1 MIKYKGARAQVL
13 RSRLRAIRSKVMVD
27 LFTAVAEKMEMEEHY
42 WLLDGKQKTTFWLGR
57 YDELVLAWYWDSAV
71 SWTSRRQ

>member
-1 MIKYKGARAQVL
+1 
-13 RSRLRAIRSKVMVD
+13 MVD

-57 YDELVLAWYWDSAV
+57 YDELVLAWYWEAAV